1 MKNYPIGVSL
11 EAGLEMLL
19 AHCVPLPAERVLL
32 EAAEGRVLAADV
44 TAKEDIPPFRRSPYD
59 GYALRAED
67 TAAASPEHGV
77 TLSVVEEIPAG
88 HAPAHPVCPGQ
99 AAKILTGAPVPEG
112 VDAIVKFEDTEFTA
126 ETVTIFSPCRS
137 GENVVPA
144 GEDIRQGSVVM
155 RKGTV
160 LDSARLGI
168 LAGLGR
174 AVVDVYRRPKVELI
188 PTGSELVPKESPLRP
203 GKIRNSSVYALSSYI
218 ARCGGQ
224 CRCAAIAPDR
234 AETVAEAIESGLRY
248 ADIVMT
254 TGGASVGDYDV
265 ARAALERLGAEIL
278 FWKLQ
283 IKPGMAFVAAVC
295 RGKLVLCLSGN
306 PSAAAVALFLLGIP
320 VLRKLGGRREVALRT
335 IRLKLANPFP
345 KKSPV
350 RRFLPGRLIVRDGA
364 AYLEQNLRQG
374 NGMLRPLVD
383 CELLGEIPAG
393 SPPMEAGAEIRAYC
407 LFR

>member
-1 MKNYPIGVSL
+1 MEHYPIGISL
-11 EAGLEMLL
+11 EEALECVLQ
-19 AHCVPLPAERVLL
+19 HCGTLTAERVVL

-44 TAKEDIPPFRRSPYD
+44 VAKEDIPPFRRSPYD

-67 TAAASPEHGV
+67 TVDASPEHGV
-77 TLSVVEEIPAG
+77 VLSVIEEVPAG
-88 HAPAHPVCPGQ
+88 YAPTQRVQTGQ
-99 AAKILTGAPVPEG
+99 AVKILTGAPVPEG
-112 VDAIVKFEDTEFTA
+112 ADAIVKFEDTEFTA

-137 GENVVPA
+137 GDNVVPA
-144 GEDIRQGSVVM
+144 GEDIQQGSVVM
-155 RKGTV
+155 QKGTV

-174 AVVDVYRRPKVELI
+174 AVVDVYRRPRVELI
-188 PTGSELVPKESPLRP
+188 PTGNELVPKESPLRP

-234 AETVAEAIESGLRY
+234 AEAVAEAIESGLRY

-265 ARAALERLGAEIL
+265 VRDALEQLGAEIL

-295 RGKLVLCLSGN
+295 RGKLILCLSGN

-320 VLRKLGGRREVALRT
+320 ALRKMSGRREAALRT
-335 IRLKLANPFP
+335 IRVRLANPFP

-350 RRFLPGRLIVRDGA
+350 RRFLPGRLIVRGME

-374 NGMLRPLVD
+374 NGMLRPLMD

-393 SPPMEAGAEIRAYC
+393 SPPLEAGAEIRAYC
-407 LFR
+407 LFS